1 MNEAALGEL
10 GHHDVDRPEGMRHT
24 VVAGAFSSHAEAG
37 AG

>member
-10 GHHDVDRPEGMRHT
+10 DHHDVDRPEEMCHT
-24 VVAGAFSSHAEAG
+24 VVARAFCSHAEAG